1 MKEKE
6 KTNTKKYNRGVP
18 IPLDTIPIEDTEIAL
33 LEFANG
39 SNGLIKCLRIM
50 WMHGLK
56 TYSCNP
62 GEKNS
67 FDIGHIVMEEGEEI
81 FSYLSKEF
89 LEDDCIR
96 INVVDNK
103 QEIKFAGTLPEKEG
117 AMLFLAREIQSGKK
131 NNYSLIT
138 QKIGEPYSASWIRR
152 LRNHDSNINST
163 YWSEKVYIKK

>member
-56 TYSCNP
+56 TYSSNP
-62 GEKNS
+62 GERNS

-89 LEDDCIR
+89 LEDDRIR
-96 INVVDNK
+96 
-103 QEIKFAGTLPEKEG
+103 
-117 AMLFLAREIQSGKK
+117 
-131 NNYSLIT
+131 
-138 QKIGEPYSASWIRR
+138 
-152 LRNHDSNINST
+152 
-163 YWSEKVYIKK
+163 